1 MADPAVAA
9 GLVVAE
15 AMRKGL
21 SQLAAALEFQ
31 THKVGSIAQKKMR
44 KSARSIALE
53 LTRGYRVRLNPADS
67 RVLSPMREPAGRRM
81 VWQGLIFLPCLNVRA
96 TDPLLHGRN
105 ARLGCKPCQMLV

>member
-1 MADPAVAA
+1 GEPLAGALLNHLAPEEGQPVADPAVAA

-67 RVLSPMREPAGRRM
+67 RVLSPC
-81 VWQGLIFLPCLNVRA
+81 VSLRA
-96 TDPLLHGRN
+96 AAWFGS
-105 ARLGCKPCQMLV
+105 A